1 MLKTWGGRSAVQKLL
16 NGGKLSTRHLASMG
30 KIQGTL
36 CISRLINSQKC
47 NSVMT
52 HWAQGCTTCRCR
64 LASFLFLWHAS
75 ERIYLFCEETY
86 DCYAHNFGSPKIKA
100 LGGFPRPA

>member
-1 MLKTWGGRSAVQKLL
+1 
-16 NGGKLSTRHLASMG
+16 MG

-52 HWAQGCTTCRCR
+52 HWAQPA
-64 LASFLFLWHAS
+64 LDSVSQFAFLVV
-75 ERIYLFCEETY
+75 R
-86 DCYAHNFGSPKIKA
+86 
-100 LGGFPRPA
+100 